1 MKTIT
6 LLGIDL
12 AKEVFELRGVD
23 AQGCLILKRTMKRC
37 ELIEFTAKLPTC
49 RIAMEA
55 CGGSHYWSRLF
66 RSQGHTP
73 QLIAAQHVKPFKKS
87 RQKNDAKD
95 AEAIVEAALR
105 PNMKYVGEKNLFQ
118 QDVQSL
124 LRVRSQYVALKLQV
138 SNQIRGLLME
148 YGVVLAKS
156 FSQLK
161 KQIPFI
167 LEDDANNLTPI
178 IRELLSSQ
186 YDFFKKVDQDLEGLE
201 KKLSEYL
208 KMNEDYRRLLGVPG
222 VGPLSAASFIAS
234 VGNPSSFKNGRH
246 LSAWAGLV
254 PIQNSSG
261 GKEKLGGI
269 TKAGDKHLRATLIH
283 GARALI
289 TATIK
294 KQKTDPL
301 SQWILKLHREKG
313 WNRAAVAIANKN
325 VRVMWHL
332 LQHQEEYQYA
342 V

>member
-12 AKEVFELRGVD
+12 AKEVFELRGTNS
-23 AQGCLILKRTMKRC
+23 QGSIILKKTLKRH
-37 ELIEFTAKLPTC
+37 ELIEFTAQLPSC

-55 CGGSHYWSRLF
+55 CGGSHYWGRLF
-66 RSQGHTP
+66 RSQGHDP
-73 QLIAAQHVKPFKKS
+73 CLIAAQHVKPFRRS
-87 RQKNDAKD
+87 RQKNDALD

-105 PNMKYVGEKNLFQ
+105 PHMKYVGEKNLFQ

-148 YGVVLAKS
+148 YGVVLPKS

-161 KQIPFI
+161 KQIPEVI
-167 LEDDANNLTPI
+167 EDGNNNLTPI
-178 IRELLSSQ
+178 IRDIITTQ
-186 YDFFKKVDQDLEGLE
+186 INFFKKVECDLEEIE
-201 KKLSEYL
+201 KKITDFL
-208 KMNEDYRRLLGVPG
+208 KSNEDYKRLLGVPG

-246 LSAWAGLV
+246 VSAWAGLV
-254 PIQNSSG
+254 PLQNSSG

-269 TKAGDKHLRATLIH
+269 TKAGDKHLRSTLIH

-289 TATIK
+289 TATIR

-313 WNRAAVAIANKN
+313 WNRTAVAVANKN

-332 LQHQEEYQYA
+332 LKHQEEYQ
-342 V
+342 VQN